1 MYLKTPA
8 RVTRANVKVVFD
20 VMSRTT
26 TKYLN
31 SPFLRGTVLWDN
43 LPVEMQK
50 VENLS
55 KFMKLLKPQYKQYYD
70 LL

>member
-1 MYLKTPA
+1 MSLKVPA
-8 RVTRANVKVVFD
+8 RATRANAKVVFD

-43 LPVEMQK
+43 LPVETQK
-50 VENLS
+50 AENMCVF
-55 KFMKLLKPQYKQYYD
+55 KKLLKPRYNEYED